1 MMRVRIKKK
10 ELELVAKVR
19 VPLRC
24 TIDMNQY
31 DILDKNVHMGYFKLQ
46 DIKGRKL
53 EFRGPIG
60 TSLYKRMKAPIS
72 QYDFFYIIER
82 IVDFIQKIDKFGL
95 SYANLVLDLK
105 NIFYN
110 ETTRELN
117 MIYLPIVPLY
127 DNVDRMAIV
136 NQIVYSAVSM
146 EGMDYMPSFNY
157 FLRNLGEFDAEKIK
171 SYICNVAQDVMNDI
185 KKMESKNLTAVNE
198 MFQNQEDEL
207 TDMTQGDELTE
218 ISNDENEGENTEENT
233 EMAVNNLYM
242 SMGEKRNVIDKK
254 EERTSLQVGEPTEFM
269 KEEKTDW
276 YEDVQILI
284 CPTLMRKFTGEVVR
298 IDKSVFRLGK
308 EEGCVNYTIRDNMLI
323 SNEHADIICREGRY
337 YVLDLHSKNRTCIND
352 RVVSSEEEVEI
363 CNGDTLKLANEEFIF
378 QM

>member
-10 ELELVAKVR
+10 EFELVAKVR
-19 VPLRC
+19 VPLKC
-24 TIDMNQY
+24 TINTNQY
-31 DILDKNVHMGYFKLQ
+31 DVLEKNIHMGYFKLQ

-53 EFRGPIG
+53 EFRSPIG

-82 IVDFIQKIDKFGL
+82 IVDFIQKIEEFGL
-95 SYANLVLDLK
+95 SYANLVLDLRS
-105 NIFYN
+105 IFYN

-146 EGMDYMPSFNY
+146 EGMDYIPSFNY
-157 FLRNLGEFDAEKIK
+157 FLKNLGEFDAEKIK

-198 MFQNQEDEL
+198 MLQNQEDEL

-218 ISNDENEGENTEENT
+218 ISNDENEGENTEE
-233 EMAVNNLYM
+233 
-242 SMGEKRNVIDKK
+242 
-254 EERTSLQVGEPTEFM
+254 
-269 KEEKTDW
+269 KTDW
-276 YEDVQILI
+276 YEDVQIPI

-308 EEGCVNYTIRDNMLI
+308 EEGCANYTIRDNMLI

-352 RVVSSEEEVEI
+352 RVVSSEEEAEI

>member
-24 TIDMNQY
+24 TIDTNQY

-82 IVDFIQKIDKFGL
+82 IVDFIQKIEKSGL

-105 NIFYN
+105 SIFYN

-127 DNVDRMAIV
+127 DNADRMTIV

-146 EGMDYMPSFNY
+146 EGMDYIPSFNY
-157 FLRNLGEFDAEKIK
+157 FLKNLGEFDAEKIK
-171 SYICNVAQDVMNDI
+171 SYICNMAQDVMNDI
-185 KKMESKNLTAVNE
+185 KKMESKNSTVVNE
-198 MFQNQEDEL
+198 MLQNQEDEL
-207 TDMTQGDELTE
+207 TDMTQRDELTE
-218 ISNDENEGENTEENT
+218 NSNDENEGENT
-233 EMAVNNLYM
+233 
-242 SMGEKRNVIDKK
+242 
-254 EERTSLQVGEPTEFM
+254 
-269 KEEKTDW
+269 DW
-276 YEDVQILI
+276 YENVQIST

-337 YVLDLHSKNRTCIND
+337 YVLDLHSKNRTYIND
-352 RVVSSEEEVEI
+352 RVVSSEEEAEI
-363 CNGDTLKLANEEFIF
+363 CNGDMLKLANEEFIF